1 MQTFDLAF
9 YKPRISLGIGLPP
22 RAFRSVLFGKNTE
35 FGSRI
40 RGIAMRRQS
49 GDRKAAGSHSR

>member
-40 RGIAMRRQS
+40 RGIAMRQ
-49 GDRKAAGSHSR
+49 